1 LLATSRR
8 SPFGVVFAGK
18 FSHLNT
24 LEPII
29 GFASFGFA
37 SAWAWVDE
45 GSIAGTTAMA
55 NRKGRRQTFM
65 GRGRCGPRAAPKQT
79 RTFEVT
85 SPIRARTLPP
95 PVSLLAFYVLVTI
108 LGILSMGFQMLG
120 SRLLSPHFGSS
131 IDVWACLISTFLAAF
146 SLGSM
151 LGGWISNL
159 PAAPRQR
166 GQLICA
172 VIAVLTLAIT
182 AIFGRGVLGQIEI
195 TFTSIIAGV
204 LLSCLTLFFVPVTAL
219 STFSPQ
225 CVQFLA
231 QRGTPPGKASGLVY
245 GVSTLGNIAGVM
257 LTTFVLIAHFRVS
270 TLLYL
275 WLAVAIL
282 CLACLVRL
290 LRASSSLS

>member
-1 LLATSRR
+1 MTLL
-8 SPFGVVFAGK
+8 V
-18 FSHLNT
+18 
-24 LEPII
+24 
-29 GFASFGFA
+29 
-37 SAWAWVDE
+37 
-45 GSIAGTTAMA
+45 
-55 NRKGRRQTFM
+55 
-65 GRGRCGPRAAPKQT
+65 
-79 RTFEVT
+79 
-85 SPIRARTLPP
+85 
-95 PVSLLAFYVLVTI
+95 FYVLVMT

-159 PAAPRQR
+159 ELLARRR

-172 VIAVLTLAIT
+172 FTAIATLAFT
-182 AIFGRGVLGQIEI
+182 ALWGRALLGQIEI
-195 TFTSIIAGV
+195 AVTSIVWGV
-204 LLSCLTLFFVPVTAL
+204 LVSCLGLFFVPVTAL

-231 QRGTPPGKASGLVY
+231 SRGTPPGKASGLVY

-275 WLAVAIL
+275 WMAVAVV
-282 CLACLVRL
+282 CLISLVQL
-290 LRASSSLS
+290 LRKQSAS